1 MTLLKPFVNVL
12 PAFQS
17 PDLGGSFIFEAGIK
31 TNLNSVGIELDA
43 EKAKKVVP
51 ELAVGFHAGWW
62 VIGLKNRIY
71 TSRPYLPDTLEYQ

>member
-43 EKAKKVVP
+43 EKAKKVVRSSL
-51 ELAVGFHAGWW
+51 LASMPAGGW
-62 VIGLKNRIY
+62 
-71 TSRPYLPDTLEYQ
+71 